1 MDVRGLVWMCCGC
14 ERVGVD
20 VRRLVWM
27 CCGCERVGMDVM
39 WVMLIDVEILVRR

>member
-1 MDVRGLVWMCCGC
+1 M
-14 ERVGVD
+14 D